1 MIQTHIINLPRPW
14 KVFFDYYGH
23 LHLHMASMICI
34 EEKPDG
40 KNTKNSCTFHTFP
53 IDSIGTVYK
62 DADTAMNYR
71 FFNLREGEQ
80 ITILSDDFQET
91 LDIINSEGALHITAK
106 DLIEDLKKCGI
117 RTITSEERLTLSCKL
132 VGYETEELDVTGL
145 MERSVCY
152 QLRSSKFAINYY
164 QDSKKRSF
172 LQMRSKF
179 YKFLI
184 EELSSYMEYAPHL
197 TLQFEEKLC
206 EEKLTPMIETIKRI
220 IDSFNSKDL
229 TTIYNQDL

>member
-1 MIQTHIINLPRPW
+1 MIQTHIINQPRPW

-23 LHLHMASMICI
+23 LHLHTASLICI
-34 EEKPDG
+34 EEKPEG
-40 KNTKNSCTFHTFP
+40 KNTKNRCAFHTFP
-53 IDSIGTVYK
+53 IDSIGTVHT
-62 DADTAMNYR
+62 DADTAMGYR
-71 FFNLREGEQ
+71 FFNLREGNQ

-91 LDIINSEGALHITAK
+91 LDLINSKVDLNITAK

-132 VGYETEELDVTGL
+132 VGYETEEQDVNSL
-145 MERSVCY
+145 MDRSVCY

-220 IDSFNSKDL
+220 HWCPLKSVNTPRKTL
-229 TTIYNQDL
+229 

>member
-1 MIQTHIINLPRPW
+1 MIQAHIINQPRPW

-23 LHLHMASMICI
+23 LHLHTASLICI
-34 EEKPDG
+34 EEKPEG
-40 KNTKNSCTFHTFP
+40 KNTKNRCAFHTFP
-53 IDSIGTVYK
+53 IDSIGTVHT
-62 DADTAMNYR
+62 DADTAMGYR
-71 FFNLREGEQ
+71 FFNLREGNQ

-91 LDIINSEGALHITAK
+91 LDLINSKVDLNITAK

-132 VGYETEELDVTGL
+132 VGYETEELDVNSL
-145 MERSVCY
+145 MDRSVCY

-197 TLQFEEKLC
+197 TLQFEEKL
-206 EEKLTPMIETIKRI
+206 TPMIETIKRI

>member
-1 MIQTHIINLPRPW
+1 MIQTHIINQPRPW

-23 LHLHMASMICI
+23 LHLHTASLICI
-34 EEKPDG
+34 EEKPEG
-40 KNTKNSCTFHTFP
+40 KNTKNRCAFHTFP
-53 IDSIGTVYK
+53 IDS
-62 DADTAMNYR
+62 
-71 FFNLREGEQ
+71 

-91 LDIINSEGALHITAK
+91 LDLINSKVDLNITAK

-132 VGYETEELDVTGL
+132 VGYETEELDVNSL
-145 MERSVCY
+145 MDRSVCY